1 MNSMHQL
8 EPWAMIPFVLM
19 LLSIAVMPLAA
30 GKWWQSNLHKLYV
43 SFALAIAAGIYLEM
57 NGLGENL
64 LHQMLYDYLPFIILL
79 ASLFIVTGGIR
90 IEGNVAPT
98 PAANVSILCSGFV
111 LASFMGTTGAAM
123 LLIRRLIEINRQRKY
138 KTHTILFFIALVA
151 NCGGILTP
159 LGDPPLFLLYLRGAD
174 FFWFMNLAP
183 QWLFTGG
190 LLILIYYFTDRHYF
204 GKESAEVRGIRS
216 DNGAKIRITG
226 KRNILAL
233 IAIVLT
239 VSLVNH
245 SYITAMADPEAPFY
259 IRFLREILL
268 VVIAVVSLAITRS
281 TIRRANSFSWEPIVE
296 VAVLFI
302 GIFATMTP
310 ALIYLNANA
319 AALGLTHPWQFYYGT
334 GALSQF
340 LDNAPTALA
349 FHTVA
354 TGLPHVDGVEYVAD
368 VPEML
373 LAAISLGAVFFGAM
387 TYIGNGPNFMV
398 KSIAEQNGIRMPS
411 FFGYMFK
418 FSIIILLPVYILM
431 QLIFL

>member
-1 MNSMHQL
+1 MT
-8 EPWAMIPFVLM
+8 PFVLM

-30 GKWWQSNLHKLYV
+30 PKWWQSNLHKLYV
-43 SFALAIAAGIYLEM
+43 SFALAAAAGIYLTA
-57 NGLGENL
+57 NGMGTEL
-64 LHQMLYDYLPFIILL
+64 LHQMLYDYLPFIVLL
-79 ASLFIVTGGIR
+79 GALFIVTGGIR

-98 PAANVSILCSGFV
+98 PAANVSVLCSGFI

-123 LLIRRLIEINRQRKY
+123 LLIRRLIEINKHRTY

-183 QWLFTGG
+183 QWLFTCG
-190 LLILIYYFTDRHYF
+190 LLIILYYIADRHYYA
-204 GKESAEVRGIRS
+204 KEPAEVRAEPSKGNS
-216 DNGAKIRITG
+216 KIRLVG
-226 KRNILAL
+226 KRNILLLA
-233 IAIVLT
+233 AIVLT
-239 VSLVNH
+239 VSFVNR
-245 SYITAMADPEAPFY
+245 SYIPAMADPDASLL
-259 IRFLREILL
+259 IRFLREIALII
-268 VVIAVVSLAITRS
+268 IAVTSLAVTSRG
-281 TIRRANSFSWEPIVE
+281 IRHANSFSWEPITE

-319 AALGLTHPWQFYYGT
+319 AALGLTEPWHFYYGT

-340 LDNAPTALA
+340 LDNAPTAIA

-354 TGLPHVDGVEYVAD
+354 TGLPQIDGVRYIAD
-368 VPEML
+368 VPEPL

-398 KSIAEQNGIRMPS
+398 KSIAEQNKIRMPS
-411 FFGYMFK
+411 FFGYMAK
-418 FSIIILLPVYILM
+418 FSLIILLPVYILT

>member
-1 MNSMHQL
+1 MHEV
-8 EPWAMIPFVLM
+8 EPWAMIPFAMM

-30 GKWWQSNLHKLYV
+30 EKWWHSNLHKLYV
-43 SFALAIAAGIYLEM
+43 SFALAIAAGIYLAV
-57 NGLGENL
+57 NGMGAEL
-64 LHQMLYDYLPFIILL
+64 LHQMLYDYMPFIVLL
-79 ASLFIVTGGIR
+79 GALFIVTGGIR
-90 IEGNVAPT
+90 IEGNVAAT
-98 PAANVSILCSGFV
+98 PAANVSVLCSGFV

-123 LLIRRLIEINRQRKY
+123 LLIRRLIEINRRRTY

-183 QWLFTGG
+183 QWLFAGG
-190 LLILIYYFTDRHYF
+190 LLMLIYYFTDRYYYA
-204 GKESAEVRGIRS
+204 KEPAEARLKPAKGS
-216 DNGAKIRITG
+216 SKIRIVG
-226 KRNILAL
+226 KRNILL
-233 IAIVLT
+233 LVGIVLT

-245 SYITAMADPEAPFY
+245 SYIPAMGDPEAPVFM
-259 IRFLREILL
+259 RFLREIVL
-268 VVIAVVSLAITRS
+268 VIIAVASLAVTGRG
-281 TIRRANSFSWEPIVE
+281 IRRANNFSWEPITE
-296 VAVLFI
+296 VAVLFV

-319 AALGLTHPWQFYYGT
+319 ASLGLTHPWHFFYGT

-354 TGLPHVDGVEYVAD
+354 TGLPHVDGVRYIAD
-368 VPEML
+368 VPEPL

-398 KSIAEQNGIRMPS
+398 KSIAEQSDIRMPS
-411 FFGYMFK
+411 FFGYMAK
-418 FSIIILLPVYILM
+418 FSLIILLPVYVLT

>member
-1 MNSMHQL
+1 MHEV
-8 EPWAMIPFVLM
+8 EPWAMIPFAMM

-30 GKWWQSNLHKLYV
+30 EKWWHSNLHKLYV
-43 SFALAIAAGIYLEM
+43 SFALAIAAGIYLAV
-57 NGLGENL
+57 NGMGAEL
-64 LHQMLYDYLPFIILL
+64 LHQMLYDYMPFIVLL
-79 ASLFIVTGGIR
+79 GALFIVTGGIR
-90 IEGNVAPT
+90 IEGNVAAT
-98 PAANVSILCSGFV
+98 PAANVSVLCSGFV

-123 LLIRRLIEINRQRKY
+123 LLIRRLIEINKRRTY

-183 QWLFTGG
+183 QWFFAGG
-190 LLILIYYFTDRHYF
+190 LLMIIYYFTDRYYYT
-204 GKESAEVRGIRS
+204 KEPAEARLKPAKGS
-216 DNGAKIRITG
+216 SKIRIVG
-226 KRNILAL
+226 KRNILLLVAV
-233 IAIVLT
+233 VLT
-239 VSLVNH
+239 VSLVNR
-245 SYITAMADPEAPFY
+245 SYIPAMGDPEAPVFM
-259 IRFLREILL
+259 RFLREIVL
-268 VVIAVVSLAITRS
+268 VIIAVASLAVTGRG
-281 TIRRANSFSWEPIVE
+281 IRRANNFSWEPITE
-296 VAVLFI
+296 VAVLFV

-319 AALGLTHPWQFYYGT
+319 ASLGLTHPWHFFYGT

-354 TGLPHVDGVEYVAD
+354 TGLPHVDGVRYIAD
-368 VPEML
+368 VPEPL

-398 KSIAEQNGIRMPS
+398 KSIAEQSDIRMPS
-411 FFGYMFK
+411 FFGYMAK
-418 FSIIILLPVYILM
+418 FSLIILLPVYVLT

>member
-1 MNSMHQL
+1 MHEV
-8 EPWAMIPFVLM
+8 EPWAMIPFAMM

-30 GKWWQSNLHKLYV
+30 EKWWHSNLHKLYV
-43 SFALAIAAGIYLEM
+43 SFALAIAAGIYLAV
-57 NGLGENL
+57 NGMGAEL
-64 LHQMLYDYLPFIILL
+64 LHQMLYDYMPFIVLL
-79 ASLFIVTGGIR
+79 GALFIVTGGIR
-90 IEGNVAPT
+90 IEGNVAAT
-98 PAANVSILCSGFV
+98 PAANVSVLCSGFV

-123 LLIRRLIEINRQRKY
+123 LLIRRLIEINKRRTY

-183 QWLFTGG
+183 QWLFAGG
-190 LLILIYYFTDRHYF
+190 LLMIIYYFTDRYYYT
-204 GKESAEVRGIRS
+204 KEPAEARLKPAKGS
-216 DNGAKIRITG
+216 SKIRIVG
-226 KRNILAL
+226 KRNILLLVAV
-233 IAIVLT
+233 VLT
-239 VSLVNH
+239 VSLVNR
-245 SYITAMADPEAPFY
+245 SYIPAMGDPEAPVFM
-259 IRFLREILL
+259 RFLREIVL
-268 VVIAVVSLAITRS
+268 VIIAVASLAVTGRG
-281 TIRRANSFSWEPIVE
+281 IRRANNFSWEPITE
-296 VAVLFI
+296 VAVLFV

-319 AALGLTHPWQFYYGT
+319 ASLGLTHPWHFFYGT

-354 TGLPHVDGVEYVAD
+354 TGLPHVDGVRYIAD
-368 VPEML
+368 VPEPL

-398 KSIAEQNGIRMPS
+398 KSIAEQSDIRMPS
-411 FFGYMFK
+411 FFGYMAK
-418 FSIIILLPVYILM
+418 FSLIILLPVYVLT

>member
-1 MNSMHQL
+1 MHEV
-8 EPWAMIPFVLM
+8 EPWAMIPFAMM

-30 GKWWQSNLHKLYV
+30 EKWWHSNLHKLYV
-43 SFALAIAAGIYLEM
+43 SFALAIAAGIYLAV
-57 NGLGENL
+57 NGMGAEL
-64 LHQMLYDYLPFIILL
+64 LHQMLYDYMPFIVLL
-79 ASLFIVTGGIR
+79 GALFIVTGGIR
-90 IEGNVAPT
+90 IEGNVAAT
-98 PAANVSILCSGFV
+98 PAANVSVLCSGFV

-123 LLIRRLIEINRQRKY
+123 LLIRRLIEINRRRTY

-190 LLILIYYFTDRHYF
+190 LLMIIYYFTDRYYYA
-204 GKESAEVRGIRS
+204 KEPAEARLKPAKGS
-216 DNGAKIRITG
+216 SKIRIVG
-226 KRNILAL
+226 KRNILL
-233 IAIVLT
+233 LVGIVLT

-245 SYITAMADPEAPFY
+245 SYIPAMGDPEAPVFM
-259 IRFLREILL
+259 RFLREIVL
-268 VVIAVVSLAITRS
+268 VIIAVASLAVTGRG
-281 TIRRANSFSWEPIVE
+281 IRRANNFSWEPITE
-296 VAVLFI
+296 VAVLFV

-319 AALGLTHPWQFYYGT
+319 ASLGLTHPWHFFYGT

-354 TGLPHVDGVEYVAD
+354 TGLPHVDGVRYIAD
-368 VPEML
+368 VPEPL

-398 KSIAEQNGIRMPS
+398 KSIAEQSDIRMPS
-411 FFGYMFK
+411 FFGYMAK
-418 FSIIILLPVYILM
+418 FSLIILLPVYVLT

>member
-1 MNSMHQL
+1 MHEV
-8 EPWAMIPFVLM
+8 EPWAMIPFAMM

-30 GKWWQSNLHKLYV
+30 EKWWHSNLHKLYV
-43 SFALAIAAGIYLEM
+43 SFALAIAAGIYLAV
-57 NGLGENL
+57 NGMGAEL
-64 LHQMLYDYLPFIILL
+64 LHQMLYDYMPFIVLL
-79 ASLFIVTGGIR
+79 GALFIVTGGIR
-90 IEGNVAPT
+90 IEGNVAAT
-98 PAANVSILCSGFV
+98 PAANVSVLCSGFV

-123 LLIRRLIEINRQRKY
+123 LLIRRLIEINKRRTY

-183 QWLFTGG
+183 QWLFAGG
-190 LLILIYYFTDRHYF
+190 LLMLIYYFTDRYYYA
-204 GKESAEVRGIRS
+204 KEPAEARLKPAKGS
-216 DNGAKIRITG
+216 SKIRIVG
-226 KRNILAL
+226 KRNILL
-233 IAIVLT
+233 LVGIVLT

-245 SYITAMADPEAPFY
+245 SYIPAMGDPEAPVFM
-259 IRFLREILL
+259 RFLREIVL
-268 VVIAVVSLAITRS
+268 VIIAVASLAVTGRG
-281 TIRRANSFSWEPIVE
+281 IRRANNFSWEPITE
-296 VAVLFI
+296 VAVLFV

-319 AALGLTHPWQFYYGT
+319 ASLGLTHPWHFFYGT

-354 TGLPHVDGVEYVAD
+354 TGLPHVDGVRYIAD
-368 VPEML
+368 VPEPL

-398 KSIAEQNGIRMPS
+398 KSIAEQSDIRMPS
-411 FFGYMFK
+411 FFGYMAK
-418 FSIIILLPVYILM
+418 FSLIILLPVYVLT

>member
-1 MNSMHQL
+1 MHEV
-8 EPWAMIPFVLM
+8 EPWAMIPFAMM

-30 GKWWQSNLHKLYV
+30 EKWWHSNLHKLYV
-43 SFALAIAAGIYLEM
+43 SFALAIAAGIYLAV
-57 NGLGENL
+57 NGMGAEL
-64 LHQMLYDYLPFIILL
+64 LHQMLYDYMPFIVLL
-79 ASLFIVTGGIR
+79 GALFIVTGGIR
-90 IEGNVAPT
+90 IEGNVAAT
-98 PAANVSILCSGFV
+98 PAANVSVLCSGFV

-123 LLIRRLIEINRQRKY
+123 LLIRRLIEINRRRTY

-183 QWLFTGG
+183 QWLFAGG
-190 LLILIYYFTDRHYF
+190 LLMIIYYFTDRYYYA
-204 GKESAEVRGIRS
+204 KEPAEARLKPAKGS
-216 DNGAKIRITG
+216 SKIRIVG
-226 KRNILAL
+226 KRNILL
-233 IAIVLT
+233 LVGIVLT

-245 SYITAMADPEAPFY
+245 SYIPAMGDPEAPVFM
-259 IRFLREILL
+259 RFLREIVL
-268 VVIAVVSLAITRS
+268 VIIAVASLAVTGRG
-281 TIRRANSFSWEPIVE
+281 IRRANNFSWEPITE
-296 VAVLFI
+296 VAVLFV

-319 AALGLTHPWQFYYGT
+319 ASLGLTHPWHFFYGT

-354 TGLPHVDGVEYVAD
+354 TGLPHVDGVRYIAD
-368 VPEML
+368 VPEPL

-398 KSIAEQNGIRMPS
+398 KSIAEQSDIRMPS
-411 FFGYMFK
+411 FFGYMAK
-418 FSIIILLPVYILM
+418 FSLIILLPVYVLT

>member
-1 MNSMHQL
+1 MHEV
-8 EPWAMIPFVLM
+8 EPWAMIPFAMM

-30 GKWWQSNLHKLYV
+30 EKWWHSNLHKLYV
-43 SFALAIAAGIYLEM
+43 SFALAIAAGIYLAI
-57 NGLGENL
+57 NGMGAEL
-64 LHQMLYDYLPFIILL
+64 LHQMLYDYMPFIVLL
-79 ASLFIVTGGIR
+79 GALFIVTGGIR
-90 IEGNVAPT
+90 IEGNVAAT
-98 PAANVSILCSGFV
+98 PAANVSVLCSGFV

-123 LLIRRLIEINRQRKY
+123 LLIRRLIEINRRRTY

-183 QWLFTGG
+183 QWLFAGG
-190 LLILIYYFTDRHYF
+190 LLMIIYYFTDRYYYA
-204 GKESAEVRGIRS
+204 KEPAEARLKPAKGS
-216 DNGAKIRITG
+216 SKIRIVG
-226 KRNILAL
+226 KRNILL
-233 IAIVLT
+233 LVGIVLT

-245 SYITAMADPEAPFY
+245 SYIPAMGDPEAPVFM
-259 IRFLREILL
+259 RFLREIVL
-268 VVIAVVSLAITRS
+268 VIIAVASLAVTGRG
-281 TIRRANSFSWEPIVE
+281 IRRANNFSWEPITE
-296 VAVLFI
+296 VAVLFV

-319 AALGLTHPWQFYYGT
+319 ASLGLTHPWHFFYGT
-334 GALSQF
+334 GTLSQF

-354 TGLPHVDGVEYVAD
+354 TGLPHVDGVRYIAD
-368 VPEML
+368 VPEPL

-398 KSIAEQNGIRMPS
+398 KSIAEQSDIRMPS
-411 FFGYMFK
+411 FFGYMAK
-418 FSIIILLPVYILM
+418 FSLIILLPVYVLT

>member
-1 MNSMHQL
+1 MHEV
-8 EPWAMIPFVLM
+8 EPWAMIPFAMM

-30 GKWWQSNLHKLYV
+30 EKWWHSNLHKLYV
-43 SFALAIAAGIYLEM
+43 SFALAIAAGIYLAV
-57 NGLGENL
+57 NGMGAEL
-64 LHQMLYDYLPFIILL
+64 LHQMLYDYMPFIVLL
-79 ASLFIVTGGIR
+79 GALFIVTGGIR
-90 IEGNVAPT
+90 IEGNVAAT
-98 PAANVSILCSGFV
+98 PAANVSVLCSGFV

-123 LLIRRLIEINRQRKY
+123 LLIRRLIEINKRRTY

-183 QWLFTGG
+183 QWLFAGG
-190 LLILIYYFTDRHYF
+190 MLMIIYYFTDRYYYA
-204 GKESAEVRGIRS
+204 KEPAEARLKPAKGS
-216 DNGAKIRITG
+216 SKIRIVG
-226 KRNILAL
+226 KRNILLLVAV
-233 IAIVLT
+233 VLT
-239 VSLVNH
+239 LSLVNH
-245 SYITAMADPEAPFY
+245 SNIPAMGDPEAPIFM
-259 IRFLREILL
+259 RFLREIVLII
-268 VVIAVVSLAITRS
+268 IAVASLAVTGRG
-281 TIRRANSFSWEPIVE
+281 IRRANNFSWEPITE
-296 VAVLFI
+296 VAVLFV

-319 AALGLTHPWQFYYGT
+319 ASLGLTHPWHFFYGT

-354 TGLPHVDGVEYVAD
+354 TGLPHVDGVRYIAD
-368 VPEML
+368 VPEPL

-398 KSIAEQNGIRMPS
+398 KSIAEQSDIRMPS
-411 FFGYMFK
+411 FFGYMAK
-418 FSIIILLPVYILM
+418 FSLIILLPVYVLT

>member
-1 MNSMHQL
+1 MHEV
-8 EPWAMIPFVLM
+8 EPWAMIPFAMM

-30 GKWWQSNLHKLYV
+30 EKWWHSNLHKLYV
-43 SFALAIAAGIYLEM
+43 SFALAIAAGIYLAV
-57 NGLGENL
+57 NGMGAEL
-64 LHQMLYDYLPFIILL
+64 LHQMLYDYMPFIVLL
-79 ASLFIVTGGIR
+79 GALFIVTGGIR
-90 IEGNVAPT
+90 IEGNVAAT
-98 PAANVSILCSGFV
+98 PAANVSVLCSGFV

-123 LLIRRLIEINRQRKY
+123 LLIRRLIEINKRRTY

-183 QWLFTGG
+183 QWLFAGG
-190 LLILIYYFTDRHYF
+190 LLMLIYYFTDRYYYA
-204 GKESAEVRGIRS
+204 KEPAEARLKPAKGS
-216 DNGAKIRITG
+216 SKIRIVG
-226 KRNILAL
+226 KRNILLLVAV
-233 IAIVLT
+233 VLT
-239 VSLVNH
+239 VSLVNR
-245 SYITAMADPEAPFY
+245 SYIPAMGDPEAPVFM
-259 IRFLREILL
+259 RFLREIVL
-268 VVIAVVSLAITRS
+268 VIIAVASLAVTGRG
-281 TIRRANSFSWEPIVE
+281 IRRANNFSWEPITE
-296 VAVLFI
+296 VAVLFV

-319 AALGLTHPWQFYYGT
+319 ASLGLAHPWHFFYGT

-354 TGLPHVDGVEYVAD
+354 TGLPHVDGVRYIAD
-368 VPEML
+368 VPEPL

-398 KSIAEQNGIRMPS
+398 KSIAEQSDIRMPS
-411 FFGYMFK
+411 FFGYMAK
-418 FSIIILLPVYILM
+418 FSLIILLPVYVLT

>member
-1 MNSMHQL
+1 MHEV
-8 EPWAMIPFVLM
+8 EPWAMIPFAMM

-30 GKWWQSNLHKLYV
+30 EKWWHSNLHKLYV
-43 SFALAIAAGIYLEM
+43 SFALAIAAGIYLAV
-57 NGLGENL
+57 NGMGAEL
-64 LHQMLYDYLPFIILL
+64 LHQMLYDYMPFIVLL
-79 ASLFIVTGGIR
+79 GALFIVTGGIR
-90 IEGNVAPT
+90 IEGNVAAT
-98 PAANVSILCSGFV
+98 PAANVSVLCSGFV

-123 LLIRRLIEINRQRKY
+123 LLIRRLIEINRRRTY

-183 QWLFTGG
+183 QWLFAGG
-190 LLILIYYFTDRHYF
+190 LLMLIYYFTDRYYYA
-204 GKESAEVRGIRS
+204 KEPAEARLKPAKGS
-216 DNGAKIRITG
+216 SKIRIVG
-226 KRNILAL
+226 KRNILL
-233 IAIVLT
+233 LVGIVLT

-245 SYITAMADPEAPFY
+245 SYIPAMSDPEAPVFM
-259 IRFLREILL
+259 RFLREIVL
-268 VVIAVVSLAITRS
+268 VIIAVASLAVTGRG
-281 TIRRANSFSWEPIVE
+281 IRRANNFSWEPITE
-296 VAVLFI
+296 VAVLFV

-319 AALGLTHPWQFYYGT
+319 ASLGLTHPWHFFYGT

-354 TGLPHVDGVEYVAD
+354 TGLPHVDGVRYIAD
-368 VPEML
+368 VPEPL

-398 KSIAEQNGIRMPS
+398 KSIAEQSDIRMPS
-411 FFGYMFK
+411 FFGYMAK
-418 FSIIILLPVYILM
+418 FSLIILLPVYVLT

>member
-1 MNSMHQL
+1 MHEV
-8 EPWAMIPFVLM
+8 EPWAMIPFAMM

-30 GKWWQSNLHKLYV
+30 EKWWHSNLHKLYV
-43 SFALAIAAGIYLEM
+43 SFALAIAAGIYLAV
-57 NGLGENL
+57 NGMGAEL
-64 LHQMLYDYLPFIILL
+64 LHQMLYDYMPFIVLL
-79 ASLFIVTGGIR
+79 GALFIVTGGIR
-90 IEGNVAPT
+90 IEGNVAAT
-98 PAANVSILCSGFV
+98 PAANVSVLCSGFV

-123 LLIRRLIEINRQRKY
+123 LLIRRLIEINRRRTY

-183 QWLFTGG
+183 QWLFAGG
-190 LLILIYYFTDRHYF
+190 LLMIIYYFTDRYYYA
-204 GKESAEVRGIRS
+204 KEPAEARLKPAKGS
-216 DNGAKIRITG
+216 SKIRIVG
-226 KRNILAL
+226 KRNILL
-233 IAIVLT
+233 LVGIVLT

-245 SYITAMADPEAPFY
+245 SYIPAMGDPEAPVFM
-259 IRFLREILL
+259 RFLREIVLII
-268 VVIAVVSLAITRS
+268 IAVASLAVTGRG
-281 TIRRANSFSWEPIVE
+281 IRRANNFSWEPITE
-296 VAVLFI
+296 VAVLFV

-319 AALGLTHPWQFYYGT
+319 ASLGLTHPWHFFYGT

-354 TGLPHVDGVEYVAD
+354 TGLPHVDGVRYIAD
-368 VPEML
+368 VPEPL

-398 KSIAEQNGIRMPS
+398 KSIAEQSDIRMPS
-411 FFGYMFK
+411 FFGYMAK
-418 FSIIILLPVYILM
+418 FSLIILLPVYVLT

>member
-1 MNSMHQL
+1 MHEV
-8 EPWAMIPFVLM
+8 EPWAMIPFAMM

-30 GKWWQSNLHKLYV
+30 EKWWHSNLHKLYV
-43 SFALAIAAGIYLEM
+43 SFALAIAAGIYLAV
-57 NGLGENL
+57 NGMGAEL
-64 LHQMLYDYLPFIILL
+64 LHQMLYDYMPFIVLL
-79 ASLFIVTGGIR
+79 GALFIVTGGIR
-90 IEGNVAPT
+90 IEGNVAAT
-98 PAANVSILCSGFV
+98 PAANVSVLCSGFV

-123 LLIRRLIEINRQRKY
+123 LLIRRLIEINKRRTY

-183 QWLFTGG
+183 QWLFAGG
-190 LLILIYYFTDRHYF
+190 LLMIIYYFTDRYYYA
-204 GKESAEVRGIRS
+204 KEPAEARLKPAKGS
-216 DNGAKIRITG
+216 SKIRIVG
-226 KRNILAL
+226 KRNILLLA
-233 IAIVLT
+233 AVVLT

-245 SYITAMADPEAPFY
+245 SYIPAMGDPEAPVFM
-259 IRFLREILL
+259 RFLREIVL
-268 VVIAVVSLAITRS
+268 VIIAVASLAVTGRG
-281 TIRRANSFSWEPIVE
+281 IRRANNFSWEPITE
-296 VAVLFI
+296 VAVLFV

-319 AALGLTHPWQFYYGT
+319 ASLGLTHPWHFFYGT

-354 TGLPHVDGVEYVAD
+354 TGLPHVDGVRYIAD
-368 VPEML
+368 VPEPL

-398 KSIAEQNGIRMPS
+398 KSIAEQSDIRMPS
-411 FFGYMFK
+411 FFGYMAK
-418 FSIIILLPVYILM
+418 FSLIILLPVYILT

>member
-1 MNSMHQL
+1 MHEV
-8 EPWAMIPFVLM
+8 EPWAMIPFAMM

-30 GKWWQSNLHKLYV
+30 EKWWHSNLHKLYV
-43 SFALAIAAGIYLEM
+43 SFALAIAAGIYLAV
-57 NGLGENL
+57 NGMGAEL
-64 LHQMLYDYLPFIILL
+64 LHQMLYDYMPFIVLL
-79 ASLFIVTGGIR
+79 GALFIVTGGIR
-90 IEGNVAPT
+90 IEGNVAAT
-98 PAANVSILCSGFV
+98 PAANVSVLCSGFV

-123 LLIRRLIEINRQRKY
+123 LLIRRLIEINKRRTY

-183 QWLFTGG
+183 QWLFAGG
-190 LLILIYYFTDRHYF
+190 LLMLIYYFTDRYYYA
-204 GKESAEVRGIRS
+204 KEPAEARLKPAKGS
-216 DNGAKIRITG
+216 SKIRIVG
-226 KRNILAL
+226 KRNILL
-233 IAIVLT
+233 LVGIVLT
-239 VSLVNH
+239 VSLVNR
-245 SYITAMADPEAPFY
+245 SYIPAMGDPEAPVFM
-259 IRFLREILL
+259 RFLREIVL
-268 VVIAVVSLAITRS
+268 VIIAVASLAVTGRG
-281 TIRRANSFSWEPIVE
+281 IRRANNFSWEPITE
-296 VAVLFI
+296 VAVLFV

-319 AALGLTHPWQFYYGT
+319 ASLGLTHPWHFFYGT

-354 TGLPHVDGVEYVAD
+354 TGLPHVDGVRYIAD
-368 VPEML
+368 VPEPL

-398 KSIAEQNGIRMPS
+398 KSIAEQSDIRMPS
-411 FFGYMFK
+411 FFGYMAK
-418 FSIIILLPVYILM
+418 FSLIILLPVYVLT

>member
-1 MNSMHQL
+1 MHEV
-8 EPWAMIPFVLM
+8 EPWAMIPFAMM

-30 GKWWQSNLHKLYV
+30 EKWWHSNLHKLYV
-43 SFALAIAAGIYLEM
+43 SFALAIAAGIYLAV
-57 NGLGENL
+57 NGMGAEL
-64 LHQMLYDYLPFIILL
+64 LHQMLYDYMPFIVLL
-79 ASLFIVTGGIR
+79 GALFIVTGGIR
-90 IEGNVAPT
+90 IEGNVAAT
-98 PAANVSILCSGFV
+98 PAANVSVLCSGFV

-123 LLIRRLIEINRQRKY
+123 LLIRRLIEINKRRTY

-183 QWLFTGG
+183 QWLFAGG
-190 LLILIYYFTDRHYF
+190 LLMIIYYFTDRYYYA
-204 GKESAEVRGIRS
+204 KEPAEARLKPAKGS
-216 DNGAKIRITG
+216 SKIRIVG
-226 KRNILAL
+226 KRNILLLVAV
-233 IAIVLT
+233 VLT
-239 VSLVNH
+239 VSLVNR
-245 SYITAMADPEAPFY
+245 SYIPAMGDPEAPVFM
-259 IRFLREILL
+259 RFLREIVL
-268 VVIAVVSLAITRS
+268 VIIAVASLAVTGRG
-281 TIRRANSFSWEPIVE
+281 IRRANNFSWEPITE
-296 VAVLFI
+296 VAVLFV

-319 AALGLTHPWQFYYGT
+319 ASLGLTHPWHFFYGT

-354 TGLPHVDGVEYVAD
+354 TGLPHVDGVRYIAD
-368 VPEML
+368 VPEPL

-398 KSIAEQNGIRMPS
+398 KSIAEQSDIRMPS
-411 FFGYMFK
+411 FFGYMAK
-418 FSIIILLPVYILM
+418 FSLIILLPVYVLT

>member
-1 MNSMHQL
+1 MHEV
-8 EPWAMIPFVLM
+8 EPWAMIPFAMM

-30 GKWWQSNLHKLYV
+30 EKWWHSNLHKLYV
-43 SFALAIAAGIYLEM
+43 SFALAIAAGIYLAV
-57 NGLGENL
+57 NGMGAEL
-64 LHQMLYDYLPFIILL
+64 LHQMLYDYMPFIVLL
-79 ASLFIVTGGIR
+79 GALFIVTGGIR
-90 IEGNVAPT
+90 IEGNVAAT
-98 PAANVSILCSGFV
+98 PAANVSVLCSGFV

-123 LLIRRLIEINRQRKY
+123 LLIRRLIEINKRRTY

-183 QWLFTGG
+183 QWLFAGG
-190 LLILIYYFTDRHYF
+190 LLMIIYYFTDRYYYA
-204 GKESAEVRGIRS
+204 KEPAEARLKPAKGS
-216 DNGAKIRITG
+216 SKIRIVG
-226 KRNILAL
+226 KRNILL
-233 IAIVLT
+233 LVGIVLT

-245 SYITAMADPEAPFY
+245 SYIPAMGDPEAPVFM
-259 IRFLREILL
+259 RFLREIVLII
-268 VVIAVVSLAITRS
+268 IAVASLAVTGRG
-281 TIRRANSFSWEPIVE
+281 IRRANNFSWEPITE
-296 VAVLFI
+296 VAVLFV

-319 AALGLTHPWQFYYGT
+319 ASLGLTHPWHFFYGT

-354 TGLPHVDGVEYVAD
+354 TGLPHVDGVRYIAD
-368 VPEML
+368 VPEPL

-398 KSIAEQNGIRMPS
+398 KSIAEQSDIRMPS
-411 FFGYMFK
+411 FFGYMAK
-418 FSIIILLPVYILM
+418 FSLIILLPVYVLT

>member
-1 MNSMHQL
+1 MHEV
-8 EPWAMIPFVLM
+8 EPWAMIPFAMM

-30 GKWWQSNLHKLYV
+30 EKWWHSNLHKLYV
-43 SFALAIAAGIYLEM
+43 SFALAIAAGIYLAV
-57 NGLGENL
+57 NGMGAEL
-64 LHQMLYDYLPFIILL
+64 LHQMLYDYMPFIVLL
-79 ASLFIVTGGIR
+79 GALFIVTGGIR
-90 IEGNVAPT
+90 IEGNVAAT
-98 PAANVSILCSGFV
+98 PAANVSVLCSGFV

-123 LLIRRLIEINRQRKY
+123 LLIRRLIEINRRRTY

-183 QWLFTGG
+183 QWLFAGG
-190 LLILIYYFTDRHYF
+190 MLMLIYYFTDRYYYA
-204 GKESAEVRGIRS
+204 KEPAEARLKPAKGS
-216 DNGAKIRITG
+216 SKIRIVG
-226 KRNILAL
+226 KRNILL
-233 IAIVLT
+233 LVGIVLT

-245 SYITAMADPEAPFY
+245 SYIPAMGDPEVPVFM
-259 IRFLREILL
+259 RFLREIVL
-268 VVIAVVSLAITRS
+268 VIIAVASLAVTGRG
-281 TIRRANSFSWEPIVE
+281 IRRANNFSWEPITE
-296 VAVLFI
+296 VAVLFV

-319 AALGLTHPWQFYYGT
+319 ASLGLTHPWHFFYGT

-354 TGLPHVDGVEYVAD
+354 TGLPHVDGVRYIAD
-368 VPEML
+368 VPEPL

-398 KSIAEQNGIRMPS
+398 KSIAEQSDIRMPS
-411 FFGYMFK
+411 FFGYMAK
-418 FSIIILLPVYILM
+418 FSLIILLPVYVLT

>member
-1 MNSMHQL
+1 MHEV
-8 EPWAMIPFVLM
+8 EPWAMIPFAMM

-30 GKWWQSNLHKLYV
+30 ERWWQSNLHKLYV
-43 SFALAIAAGIYLEM
+43 SFALAIAAGIYLAA
-57 NGLGENL
+57 NGMGSEL
-64 LHQMLYDYLPFIILL
+64 LHQMLYDYMPFIVLL
-79 ASLFIVTGGIR
+79 GSLFIVTGGIR
-90 IEGNVAPT
+90 IEGNVAAT
-98 PAANVSILCSGFV
+98 PAANVSVLCSGFI

-123 LLIRRLIEINRQRKY
+123 LLIRRLIEINKRRTY

-183 QWLFTGG
+183 QWLFAGG
-190 LLILIYYFTDRHYF
+190 LLMILYYFTDRYYYA
-204 GKESAEVRGIRS
+204 KEPAEARVKPSKGS
-216 DNGAKIRITG
+216 SKIRIVG
-226 KRNILAL
+226 KRNIFLL
-233 IAIVLT
+233 LAIVLT
-239 VSLVNH
+239 VSLVNR
-245 SYITAMADPEAPFY
+245 SYIPAMGDPEAPV
-259 IRFLREILL
+259 IMQFLREIAL
-268 VVIAVVSLAITRS
+268 VIIAVASLAVTSRG
-281 TIRRANSFSWEPIVE
+281 IRRANSFSWEPITE
-296 VAVLFI
+296 VAVLFV

-319 AALGLTHPWQFYYGT
+319 SALGLTQPWHFFYGT

-354 TGLPHVDGVEYVAD
+354 TGLPHIDGVRYIAN
-368 VPEML
+368 VPEPL

-398 KSIAEQNGIRMPS
+398 KSIAEQSDIRMPS
-411 FFGYMFK
+411 FFGYMAK
-418 FSIIILLPVYILM
+418 FSFIILLPVYVLT
-431 QLIFL
+431 QLIFF

>member
-1 MNSMHQL
+1 MHEV
-8 EPWAMIPFVLM
+8 EPWAMIPFAMM

-30 GKWWQSNLHKLYV
+30 EKWWHSNLHKLYV
-43 SFALAIAAGIYLEM
+43 SFALAIAAGIYLAV
-57 NGLGENL
+57 NGMGAEL
-64 LHQMLYDYLPFIILL
+64 LHQMLYDYMPFIVLL
-79 ASLFIVTGGIR
+79 GALFIVTGGIR
-90 IEGNVAPT
+90 IEGNVAAT
-98 PAANVSILCSGFV
+98 PAANVSVLCSGFV

-123 LLIRRLIEINRQRKY
+123 LLIRRLIEINKRRTY

-183 QWLFTGG
+183 QWLFAGG
-190 LLILIYYFTDRHYF
+190 MLMLIYYFTDRYYYA
-204 GKESAEVRGIRS
+204 KEPAEARLKPAKGS
-216 DNGAKIRITG
+216 SKIRIVG
-226 KRNILAL
+226 KRNILL
-233 IAIVLT
+233 LVGIVLT

-245 SYITAMADPEAPFY
+245 SYIPAMGDPEAPVFM
-259 IRFLREILL
+259 RFLREIVL
-268 VVIAVVSLAITRS
+268 VIIAVASLAVTGRG
-281 TIRRANSFSWEPIVE
+281 IRRANNFSWEPITE
-296 VAVLFI
+296 VAVLFV

-319 AALGLTHPWQFYYGT
+319 ASLGLTHPWHFFYGT

-354 TGLPHVDGVEYVAD
+354 TGLPHVDGVRYIAD
-368 VPEML
+368 VPEPL

-398 KSIAEQNGIRMPS
+398 KSIAEQSDIRMPS
-411 FFGYMFK
+411 FFGYMAK
-418 FSIIILLPVYILM
+418 FSLIILLPVYVLT

>member
-1 MNSMHQL
+1 MHEV
-8 EPWAMIPFVLM
+8 EPWAMIPFAMM

-30 GKWWQSNLHKLYV
+30 EKWWHSNLHKLYV
-43 SFALAIAAGIYLEM
+43 SFALAIAAGIYLAV
-57 NGLGENL
+57 NGMGAEL
-64 LHQMLYDYLPFIILL
+64 LHQMLYDYMPFIVLL
-79 ASLFIVTGGIR
+79 GALFIVTGGIR
-90 IEGNVAPT
+90 IEGNVAAT
-98 PAANVSILCSGFV
+98 PAANVSVLCSGFV

-123 LLIRRLIEINRQRKY
+123 LLIRRLIEINRRRTY

-183 QWLFTGG
+183 QWLFAGG
-190 LLILIYYFTDRHYF
+190 LLMIIYYFTDRYYYA
-204 GKESAEVRGIRS
+204 KEPTEARLKPAKGSS
-216 DNGAKIRITG
+216 KIRIVG
-226 KRNILAL
+226 KRNILL
-233 IAIVLT
+233 LVSIVLT

-245 SYITAMADPEAPFY
+245 SYIPAMGDPEAPVFM
-259 IRFLREILL
+259 RFLREIVL
-268 VVIAVVSLAITRS
+268 VIIAVASLAVTGRG
-281 TIRRANSFSWEPIVE
+281 IRRANNFSWEPITE
-296 VAVLFI
+296 VAVLFV

-319 AALGLTHPWQFYYGT
+319 ASLGLTHPWHFFYGT

-354 TGLPHVDGVEYVAD
+354 TGLPHVDGVRYIAD
-368 VPEML
+368 VPEPL

-398 KSIAEQNGIRMPS
+398 KSIAEQSDIRMPS
-411 FFGYMFK
+411 FFGYMAK
-418 FSIIILLPVYILM
+418 FSLIILLPVYVLT

>member
-1 MNSMHQL
+1 MHEV
-8 EPWAMIPFVLM
+8 EPWAMIPFAMM

-30 GKWWQSNLHKLYV
+30 EKWWHSNLHKLYV
-43 SFALAIAAGIYLEM
+43 SFALAIAAGIYLAV
-57 NGLGENL
+57 NGMGAEL
-64 LHQMLYDYLPFIILL
+64 LHQMLYDYMPFIVLL
-79 ASLFIVTGGIR
+79 GALFIVTGGIR
-90 IEGNVAPT
+90 IEGNVAAT
-98 PAANVSILCSGFV
+98 PAANVSVLCSGFV

-123 LLIRRLIEINRQRKY
+123 LLIRRLIEINKRRTY

-183 QWLFTGG
+183 QWLFAGG
-190 LLILIYYFTDRHYF
+190 LLMIIYYFTDRYYYT
-204 GKESAEVRGIRS
+204 KEPAEARLKPAKGS
-216 DNGAKIRITG
+216 SKIRIVG
-226 KRNILAL
+226 KRNILLLVAV
-233 IAIVLT
+233 VLT
-239 VSLVNH
+239 VSLVNR
-245 SYITAMADPEAPFY
+245 SYIPAMGDPEAPVFM
-259 IRFLREILL
+259 RFLREIVL
-268 VVIAVVSLAITRS
+268 VIIAVASLAVTGRG
-281 TIRRANSFSWEPIVE
+281 IRRANNFSWEPITE
-296 VAVLFI
+296 VAVLFV

-319 AALGLTHPWQFYYGT
+319 ASLGLTHPWHFFYGT

-354 TGLPHVDGVEYVAD
+354 TGLPHVDGVRYIAD
-368 VPEML
+368 VPEPL

-398 KSIAEQNGIRMPS
+398 KSIAEQSDIRMPS
-411 FFGYMFK
+411 FFGYMAK
-418 FSIIILLPVYILM
+418 FSLIILLPVYVLT
-431 QLIFL
+431 QLIFF

>member
-1 MNSMHQL
+1 
-8 EPWAMIPFVLM
+8 MIPFALM
-19 LLSIAVMPLAA
+19 LLSIAIMPLAA
-30 GKWWQSNLHKLYV
+30 GKWWENNLHKLYV
-43 SFALAIAAGIYLEM
+43 SFALAIVAGAYLIT
-57 NGLGENL
+57 NGMGQEL

-90 IEGNVAPT
+90 IEGNVAAT
-98 PAANVSILCSGFV
+98 PLANMSVLLSGFV

-123 LLIRRLIEINRQRKY
+123 LLIRRLIEINKHRTY

-190 LLILIYYFTDRHYF
+190 LLILIYYATDRYYY
-204 GKESAEVRGIRS
+204 GKEPAEARIEPHEGNS
-216 DNGAKIRITG
+216 KIHILG
-226 KRNILAL
+226 KRNILL
-233 IAIVLT
+233 LVAIVLT
-239 VSLVNH
+239 VSFVNH
-245 SYITAMADPEAPFY
+245 SYIPAMADADAPIFM
-259 IRFLREILL
+259 RFLREIALL
-268 VVIAVVSLAITRS
+268 LIAIASLAITGRG
-281 TIRRANSFSWEPIVE
+281 TRRANNFSWEPITE

-319 AALGLTHPWQFYYGT
+319 SALGLTHPWQFYYGT

-354 TGLPHVDGVEYVAD
+354 TGLPHIDGIEYVAD
-368 VPEML
+368 IPETL
-373 LAAISLGAVFFGAM
+373 LTAIALGAVFFGAM

-398 KSIAEQNGIRMPS
+398 KSIAEQSGIRMPS
-411 FFGYMFK
+411 FFGYMVK
-418 FSIIILLPVYILM
+418 FSFIILLPVYILT

>member
-1 MNSMHQL
+1 MHEV
-8 EPWAMIPFVLM
+8 EPWAMIPFAMM

-30 GKWWQSNLHKLYV
+30 EKWWHSNLHKLYV
-43 SFALAIAAGIYLEM
+43 SFALAIAAGIYLAV
-57 NGLGENL
+57 NGMGAEL
-64 LHQMLYDYLPFIILL
+64 LHQMLYDYMPFIVLL
-79 ASLFIVTGGIR
+79 GALFIVTGGIR
-90 IEGNVAPT
+90 IEGNVAAT
-98 PAANVSILCSGFV
+98 PAANVSVLCSGFV

-123 LLIRRLIEINRQRKY
+123 LLIRRLIEINKRRTY

-183 QWLFTGG
+183 QWLFAGG
-190 LLILIYYFTDRHYF
+190 LLMLIYYFTDRYYYA
-204 GKESAEVRGIRS
+204 KEPAEARLKPAKGS
-216 DNGAKIRITG
+216 SKIRIVG
-226 KRNILAL
+226 KRNILL
-233 IAIVLT
+233 LVGIVLT

-245 SYITAMADPEAPFY
+245 SYIPAMGDPEAPVFM
-259 IRFLREILL
+259 RFLREIVL
-268 VVIAVVSLAITRS
+268 VIIAVASLAVTGRG
-281 TIRRANSFSWEPIVE
+281 IRRANNFSWEPITE
-296 VAVLFI
+296 VAVLFV

-319 AALGLTHPWQFYYGT
+319 ASLGLTHPWHFFYGT

-354 TGLPHVDGVEYVAD
+354 TGLPHVDGVRYIAD
-368 VPEML
+368 VPEPL

-398 KSIAEQNGIRMPS
+398 KSIAEQNDIRMPS
-411 FFGYMFK
+411 FFGYMAK
-418 FSIIILLPVYILM
+418 FSLIILLPVYVLT

>member
-1 MNSMHQL
+1 MHEV
-8 EPWAMIPFVLM
+8 EPWAMIPFAMM

-30 GKWWQSNLHKLYV
+30 EKWWHSNLHKLYV
-43 SFALAIAAGIYLEM
+43 SFALAIAAGIYLAV
-57 NGLGENL
+57 NGMGAEL
-64 LHQMLYDYLPFIILL
+64 LHQMLYDYMPFIVLL
-79 ASLFIVTGGIR
+79 GALFIVTGGIR
-90 IEGNVAPT
+90 IEGNVAAT
-98 PAANVSILCSGFV
+98 PAANVSVLCSGFV

-123 LLIRRLIEINRQRKY
+123 LLIRRLIEINRRRTY

-183 QWLFTGG
+183 QWLFAGG
-190 LLILIYYFTDRHYF
+190 LLMIIYYFTDRYYYA
-204 GKESAEVRGIRS
+204 KEPAEARLKPAKGS
-216 DNGAKIRITG
+216 SKIRIVG
-226 KRNILAL
+226 KRNILL
-233 IAIVLT
+233 LVGIVLT

-245 SYITAMADPEAPFY
+245 SYIPAMGDPEAPVFM
-259 IRFLREILL
+259 RFLREIVL
-268 VVIAVVSLAITRS
+268 VIIAVTSLAVTGRG
-281 TIRRANSFSWEPIVE
+281 IRRANNFSWEPITE
-296 VAVLFI
+296 VAVLFV

-319 AALGLTHPWQFYYGT
+319 ASLGLTHPWHFFYGT

-354 TGLPHVDGVEYVAD
+354 TGLPHVDGVRYIAD
-368 VPEML
+368 VPEPL

-398 KSIAEQNGIRMPS
+398 KSIAEQSDIRMPS
-411 FFGYMFK
+411 FFGYMAK
-418 FSIIILLPVYILM
+418 FSLIILLPVYVLT

>member
-1 MNSMHQL
+1 MHEV
-8 EPWAMIPFVLM
+8 EPWAMIPFAMM

-30 GKWWQSNLHKLYV
+30 EKWWHSNLHKLYV
-43 SFALAIAAGIYLEM
+43 SFALAIAAGIYLAV
-57 NGLGENL
+57 NGMGAEL
-64 LHQMLYDYLPFIILL
+64 LHQMLYDYMPFIVLL
-79 ASLFIVTGGIR
+79 GALFIVTGGIR
-90 IEGNVAPT
+90 IEGNVAAT
-98 PAANVSILCSGFV
+98 PAANVSVLCSGFV

-123 LLIRRLIEINRQRKY
+123 LLIRRLIEINKRRTY

-183 QWLFTGG
+183 QWLFAGG
-190 LLILIYYFTDRHYF
+190 LLMIIYYFTDRYYYA
-204 GKESAEVRGIRS
+204 KEPAEARLKPAKGS
-216 DNGAKIRITG
+216 SKIRIVG
-226 KRNILAL
+226 KRNILL
-233 IAIVLT
+233 LVGIVLT

-245 SYITAMADPEAPFY
+245 SYIPAMGDPEAPVFM
-259 IRFLREILL
+259 RFLREIVL
-268 VVIAVVSLAITRS
+268 VIIAVASLAVTGRG
-281 TIRRANSFSWEPIVE
+281 IRRANNFSWEPITE
-296 VAVLFI
+296 VAVLFV

-319 AALGLTHPWQFYYGT
+319 ASLGLTYPWHFFYGT

-354 TGLPHVDGVEYVAD
+354 TGLPHVDGVRYIAD
-368 VPEML
+368 VPEPL

-398 KSIAEQNGIRMPS
+398 KSIAEQSDIRMPS
-411 FFGYMFK
+411 FFGYMAK
-418 FSIIILLPVYILM
+418 FSLIILLPVYILT

>member
-1 MNSMHQL
+1 MHEV
-8 EPWAMIPFVLM
+8 EPWAMIPFAMM

-30 GKWWQSNLHKLYV
+30 EKWWHSNLHKLYV
-43 SFALAIAAGIYLEM
+43 SFALAIAAGIYLAV
-57 NGLGENL
+57 NGMGAEL
-64 LHQMLYDYLPFIILL
+64 LHQMLYDYMPFIVLL
-79 ASLFIVTGGIR
+79 GALFIVTGGIR
-90 IEGNVAPT
+90 IEGNVAAT
-98 PAANVSILCSGFV
+98 PAANVSVLCSGFV

-123 LLIRRLIEINRQRKY
+123 LLIRRLIEINKRRTY

-183 QWLFTGG
+183 QWLFAGG
-190 LLILIYYFTDRHYF
+190 LLMIIYYFTDRYYYA
-204 GKESAEVRGIRS
+204 KEPAEARLKPAKGS
-216 DNGAKIRITG
+216 SKIRIVG
-226 KRNILAL
+226 KRNILL
-233 IAIVLT
+233 LVGIVLT

-245 SYITAMADPEAPFY
+245 SYIPAMGDPEAPVFM
-259 IRFLREILL
+259 RFLREIVL
-268 VVIAVVSLAITRS
+268 VIIAVASLAVTGRG
-281 TIRRANSFSWEPIVE
+281 IRRANNFSWEPITE
-296 VAVLFI
+296 VAVLFV

-319 AALGLTHPWQFYYGT
+319 ASLGLTYPWHFFYGT

-354 TGLPHVDGVEYVAD
+354 TGLPHVDGVRYIAD
-368 VPEML
+368 VPEPL

-398 KSIAEQNGIRMPS
+398 KSIAEQSNIRMPS
-411 FFGYMFK
+411 FFGYMAK
-418 FSIIILLPVYILM
+418 FSLIILLPVYVLT

>member
-1 MNSMHQL
+1 MHEV
-8 EPWAMIPFVLM
+8 EPWAMIPFAMM

-30 GKWWQSNLHKLYV
+30 EKWWHSNLHKLYV
-43 SFALAIAAGIYLEM
+43 SFALAIAAGIYLAV
-57 NGLGENL
+57 NGMGAEL
-64 LHQMLYDYLPFIILL
+64 LHQMLYDYMPFIVLL
-79 ASLFIVTGGIR
+79 GALFIVTGGIR
-90 IEGNVAPT
+90 IEGNVAAT
-98 PAANVSILCSGFV
+98 PAANVSVLCSGFV

-123 LLIRRLIEINRQRKY
+123 LLIRRLIEINKRRTY

-190 LLILIYYFTDRHYF
+190 LLMIIYYFTDRYYYA
-204 GKESAEVRGIRS
+204 KEPAEARLKPAKGS
-216 DNGAKIRITG
+216 SKIRIVG
-226 KRNILAL
+226 KRNILL
-233 IAIVLT
+233 LVGIVLT

-245 SYITAMADPEAPFY
+245 SYIPAMGDPEAPVFM
-259 IRFLREILL
+259 RFLREIVL
-268 VVIAVVSLAITRS
+268 VIIAVASLAVTGRG
-281 TIRRANSFSWEPIVE
+281 IRRANNFSWEPITE
-296 VAVLFI
+296 VAVLFV

-319 AALGLTHPWQFYYGT
+319 ASLGLTHPWHFFYGT

-354 TGLPHVDGVEYVAD
+354 TGLPHVDGVRYIAD
-368 VPEML
+368 VPEPL

-398 KSIAEQNGIRMPS
+398 KSIAEQSDIRMPS
-411 FFGYMFK
+411 FFGYMAK
-418 FSIIILLPVYILM
+418 FSLIILLPVYVLT

>member
-1 MNSMHQL
+1 MHEV
-8 EPWAMIPFVLM
+8 EPWAMIPFAMM

-30 GKWWQSNLHKLYV
+30 EKWWHSNLHKLYV
-43 SFALAIAAGIYLEM
+43 SFALAIAAGIYLAV
-57 NGLGENL
+57 NGMGAEL
-64 LHQMLYDYLPFIILL
+64 LHQMLYDYMPFIVLL
-79 ASLFIVTGGIR
+79 GALFIVTGGIR
-90 IEGNVAPT
+90 IEGNVAAT
-98 PAANVSILCSGFV
+98 PAANVSVLCSGFV

-123 LLIRRLIEINRQRKY
+123 LLIRRLIEINRRRTY

-183 QWLFTGG
+183 QWLFAGG
-190 LLILIYYFTDRHYF
+190 MLMLIYYFTDRYYYA
-204 GKESAEVRGIRS
+204 KEPAEARLKPAKGS
-216 DNGAKIRITG
+216 SKIRIVG
-226 KRNILAL
+226 KRNILL
-233 IAIVLT
+233 LVGIVLT

-245 SYITAMADPEAPFY
+245 SYIPAMGDPEAPVFM
-259 IRFLREILL
+259 RFLREIVL
-268 VVIAVVSLAITRS
+268 VIIAVASLAVTGRG
-281 TIRRANSFSWEPIVE
+281 IRRANNFSWEPITE
-296 VAVLFI
+296 VAVLFV

-319 AALGLTHPWQFYYGT
+319 ASLGLTHPWHFFYGT

-354 TGLPHVDGVEYVAD
+354 TGLPHVDGVRYIAD
-368 VPEML
+368 VPEPL

-398 KSIAEQNGIRMPS
+398 KSIAEQSDIRMPS
-411 FFGYMFK
+411 FFGYMAK
-418 FSIIILLPVYILM
+418 FSLIILLPVYVLT

>member
-1 MNSMHQL
+1 M
-8 EPWAMIPFVLM
+8 
-19 LLSIAVMPLAA
+19 
-30 GKWWQSNLHKLYV
+30 
-43 SFALAIAAGIYLEM
+43 
-57 NGLGENL
+57 
-64 LHQMLYDYLPFIILL
+64 
-79 ASLFIVTGGIR
+79 
-90 IEGNVAPT
+90 
-98 PAANVSILCSGFV
+98 
-111 LASFMGTTGAAM
+111 
-123 LLIRRLIEINRQRKY
+123 
-138 KTHTILFFIALVA
+138 
-151 NCGGILTP
+151 
-159 LGDPPLFLLYLRGAD
+159 
-174 FFWFMNLAP
+174 
-183 QWLFTGG
+183 
-190 LLILIYYFTDRHYF
+190 
-204 GKESAEVRGIRS
+204 RGIRS
-216 DNGAKIRITG
+216 DNGAKIPITG
-226 KRNILAL
+226 KRILLAL
-233 IAIVLT
+233 IAIVLS
-239 VSLVNH
+239 VWLVNH

-296 VAVLFI
+296 VAVLFV

-398 KSIAEQNGIRMPS
+398 KSIAEQSGIRMPS

-418 FSIIILLPVYILM
+418 FSLIILLPVYRLM

>member
-1 MNSMHQL
+1 MHEV
-8 EPWAMIPFVLM
+8 EPWAMIPFAMM

-30 GKWWQSNLHKLYV
+30 EKWWHSNLHKLYV
-43 SFALAIAAGIYLEM
+43 SFALAIAAGIYLAV
-57 NGLGENL
+57 NGMGAEL
-64 LHQMLYDYLPFIILL
+64 LHQMLYDYMPFIVLL
-79 ASLFIVTGGIR
+79 GALFIVTGGIR
-90 IEGNVAPT
+90 IEGNVAAT
-98 PAANVSILCSGFV
+98 PAANVSVLCSGFV

-123 LLIRRLIEINRQRKY
+123 LLIRRLIEINKRRTY

-183 QWLFTGG
+183 QWLFAGG
-190 LLILIYYFTDRHYF
+190 LLMIIYYFTDRYYYA
-204 GKESAEVRGIRS
+204 KEPAEARLKPAKGS
-216 DNGAKIRITG
+216 SKIRIVG
-226 KRNILAL
+226 KRNILL
-233 IAIVLT
+233 LVGIVLT

-245 SYITAMADPEAPFY
+245 SYIPAMGDPEAPVFM
-259 IRFLREILL
+259 RFLREIVL
-268 VVIAVVSLAITRS
+268 VIIAVASLAVTGRG
-281 TIRRANSFSWEPIVE
+281 IRRANNFSWEPITE
-296 VAVLFI
+296 VAVLFV

-319 AALGLTHPWQFYYGT
+319 ASLGLTHPWHFFYGT

-354 TGLPHVDGVEYVAD
+354 TGLPHVDGVRYIAD
-368 VPEML
+368 VPEPL

-398 KSIAEQNGIRMPS
+398 KSIAEQSDIRMPS
-411 FFGYMFK
+411 FFGYMAK
-418 FSIIILLPVYILM
+418 FSLIILLPVYVLT

>member
-1 MNSMHQL
+1 MHEV
-8 EPWAMIPFVLM
+8 EPWAMIPFAMM

-30 GKWWQSNLHKLYV
+30 EKWWHSNLHKLYV
-43 SFALAIAAGIYLEM
+43 SFALAIAAGIYLAV
-57 NGLGENL
+57 NGMGAEL
-64 LHQMLYDYLPFIILL
+64 LHQMLYDYMPFIVLL
-79 ASLFIVTGGIR
+79 GALFIVTGGIR
-90 IEGNVAPT
+90 IEGNVAAT
-98 PAANVSILCSGFV
+98 PAANVSVLCSGFV

-123 LLIRRLIEINRQRKY
+123 LLIRRLIEINRRRTY

-183 QWLFTGG
+183 QWLFAGG
-190 LLILIYYFTDRHYF
+190 LLMIIYYFTDRYYYA
-204 GKESAEVRGIRS
+204 KEPAEARLKPAKGS
-216 DNGAKIRITG
+216 SKIRIVG
-226 KRNILAL
+226 KRNILL
-233 IAIVLT
+233 LVAIVLT

-245 SYITAMADPEAPFY
+245 SYIPAMGDPEAPVFM
-259 IRFLREILL
+259 RFLREIVL
-268 VVIAVVSLAITRS
+268 VIIAVTSLAVTGRG
-281 TIRRANSFSWEPIVE
+281 IRRANNFSWEPITE
-296 VAVLFI
+296 VAVLFV

-319 AALGLTHPWQFYYGT
+319 ASLGLTHPWHFFYGT

-354 TGLPHVDGVEYVAD
+354 TGLPHVDGVRYIAD
-368 VPEML
+368 VPEPL

-398 KSIAEQNGIRMPS
+398 KSIAEQSDIRMPS
-411 FFGYMFK
+411 FFGYMAK
-418 FSIIILLPVYILM
+418 FSLIILLPVYVLT

>member
-1 MNSMHQL
+1 MHEV
-8 EPWAMIPFVLM
+8 EPWAMIPFAMM

-30 GKWWQSNLHKLYV
+30 EKWWHSNLHKLYV
-43 SFALAIAAGIYLEM
+43 SFALAIAAGIYLAV
-57 NGLGENL
+57 NGMGAELF
-64 LHQMLYDYLPFIILL
+64 HQMLYDYMPFIILL
-79 ASLFIVTGGIR
+79 GALFIVTGGIR
-90 IEGNVAPT
+90 IEGNVAAT
-98 PAANVSILCSGFV
+98 PAANVSVLCSGFV

-123 LLIRRLIEINRQRKY
+123 LLIRRLIEINKRRTY

-183 QWLFTGG
+183 QWLFAGG
-190 LLILIYYFTDRHYF
+190 LLMLIYYFTDRYYYA
-204 GKESAEVRGIRS
+204 KEPAEARLKPAKGS
-216 DNGAKIRITG
+216 SKIRIVG
-226 KRNILAL
+226 KRNILL
-233 IAIVLT
+233 LVAIVLT

-245 SYITAMADPEAPFY
+245 SYIPAMGDPEAPVFM
-259 IRFLREILL
+259 RFLREIVL
-268 VVIAVVSLAITRS
+268 VIIAVASLAVTGRG
-281 TIRRANSFSWEPIVE
+281 IRRANNFSWEPITE
-296 VAVLFI
+296 VAVLFV

-319 AALGLTHPWQFYYGT
+319 ASLGLTHPWHFFYGT

-354 TGLPHVDGVEYVAD
+354 TGLPHVDGVRYIAD
-368 VPEML
+368 VPEPL

-398 KSIAEQNGIRMPS
+398 KSIAEQSDIRMPS
-411 FFGYMFK
+411 FFGYMAK
-418 FSIIILLPVYILM
+418 FSLIILLPVYVLT